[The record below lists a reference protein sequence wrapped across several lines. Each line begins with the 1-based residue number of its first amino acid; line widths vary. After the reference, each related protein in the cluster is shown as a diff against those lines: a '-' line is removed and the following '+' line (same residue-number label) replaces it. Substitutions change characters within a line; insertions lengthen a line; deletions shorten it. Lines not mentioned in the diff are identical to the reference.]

1 MATYIYASGSCNPTV
16 AVSSIEDFVSP
27 DDAPIV
33 VLLEE
38 TCEWGR
44 EVAEQ
49 LGFDTTEQLPDIQT
63 GDMVIGDR
71 TSGQVSHVTER
82 GGTYFDIGSALIP
95 IVPKETAE
103 VPESPDTE
111 VLPPSKPISVEA
123 APRKRRLVK
132 KAPAKAKAEPQLE
145 VEPSH
150 EEPVPMKK
158 AEISEKWVKPELT
171 KIDIPSEAIK
181 KALPTPAPKDLSE
194 AEHLRAL
201 ISIRLA
207 AMTNTTQLWLILSQ
221 CYNVKSVSE

>member
-71 TSGQVSHVTER
+71 TSGQVTAVTER

-95 IVPKETAE
+95 IVPKGTTE

-145 VEPSH
+145 VEPTH
-150 EEPVPMKK
+150 QEPTPLKK
-158 AEISEKWVKPELT
+158 KDWETPELK
-171 KIDIPSEAIK
+171 KIDKPSEAIK
-181 KALPTPAPKDLSE
+181 KALPNPAPKDLSE

-207 AMTNTTQLWLILSQ
+207 TVTDNKQLWKILSQ
-221 CYNVKSVSE
+221 CYSVTSV